1 MLIYWMGTQITSSR
15 RGLLGC
21 EWRAV
26 YVGYLTNNDDER
38 TGVTLKQEVVNENV
52 IGPTR
57 GRLAGRRQWARELDG
72 GDWNGW
78 DVRIFVYSAKLSPPP
93 ITHSIITFMTPGNQI
108 IRRICMFVYEA
119 TTWRVSN
126 LAGGWTGWG
135 MGNWFIVECLA
146 LIIIKYV
153 AVAFF
158 AITQQTSTKRAS

>member
-1 MLIYWMGTQITSSR
+1 MGTQITSSR

-26 YVGYLTNNDDER
+26 YVGYLTNNDDDER
-38 TGVTLKQEVVNENV
+38 TGVTLKQEVVNENG

-57 GRLAGRRQWARELDG
+57 GRQWARELDG

-108 IRRICMFVYEA
+108 IRRICMFVYA
-119 TTWRVSN
+119 STTWRVSN
-126 LAGGWTGWG
+126 LAGGWTGCTG
-135 MGNWFIVECLA
+135 DGK
-146 LIIIKYV
+146 LIYRWMSSANNNKVCSGGFLCHYPTDKHEKGILVKV
-153 AVAFF
+153 CM
-158 AITQQTSTKRAS
+158 K